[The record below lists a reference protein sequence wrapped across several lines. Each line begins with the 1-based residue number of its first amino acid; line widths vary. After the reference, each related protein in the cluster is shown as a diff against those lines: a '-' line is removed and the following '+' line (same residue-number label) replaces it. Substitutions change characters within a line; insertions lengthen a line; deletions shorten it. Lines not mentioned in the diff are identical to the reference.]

1 MKSERAW
8 VGITCGFFLFIVVCL
23 LLLLHMKGV
32 FRATGNPEVGLLYF
46 CCPVRPPAASPGRR
60 VIQPLVGA
68 ILATPVCLLIM
79 RIFFAAQRTFW
90 QQLAWLFSAV
100 FWCALGALCFLFICA
115 GWIPD
120 AIIRQRNESAQAN
133 RPRFSFAQASKSVQP
148 PICFDRQNLRNGLNR
163 FAYGLSGRSC

>member
-79 RIFFAAQRTFW
+79 RIFLRLSVPSGNSW
-90 QQLAWLFSAV
+90 RGCLARYSGVRWVRCAFCLSAP
-100 FWCALGALCFLFICA
+100 

-163 FAYGLSGRSC
+163 FAYGLFGRSC

>member
-46 CCPVRPPAASPGRR
+46 LLPGAAASCLSPGRR

-79 RIFFAAQRTFW
+79 RIFLRLSVPSGNSW
-90 QQLAWLFSAV
+90 RGCLARCSGARWARCAFCLSAP
-100 FWCALGALCFLFICA
+100 

-148 PICFDRQNLRNGLNR
+148 PICF
-163 FAYGLSGRSC
+163 

>member
-46 CCPVRPPAASPGRR
+46 LLPGAAASCLSPGRR

-68 ILATPVCLLIM
+68 ILAGLIIWLLRRYLASRIGVFSFLTPLFGVAFGVLLLDEPLEPGFLAGAILVCTGILLV
-79 RIFFAAQRTFW
+79 
-90 QQLAWLFSAV
+90 S
-100 FWCALGALCFLFICA
+100 GY
-115 GWIPD
+115 GWIKMTR
-120 AIIRQRNESAQAN
+120 AKI
-133 RPRFSFAQASKSVQP
+133 
-148 PICFDRQNLRNGLNR
+148 NGMP
-163 FAYGLSGRSC
+163 